1 MSQAHA
7 EKAGKAADTY
17 RLPEGSGWANAWKVS
32 AAIATLGVIGAAF
45 FWFQDHERFAFSYLF
60 AYIAFLTIALG
71 GVFFGLLQWLTSAGW
86 SVTIRR
92 TTEFLHWPLWLFV
105 LLFAPIAWNM
115 QELYPWSTD
124 AHGEHGATEHG
135 EPVGSGHEAE
145 GEAHGGEHS
154 GGEDHAAHA
163 HANEAGGPVID
174 GVILHEA
181 EHELHGKVL
190 AKKAPYL
197 NKTFFYI
204 RAFIY
209 FLSWVVISLKFFN
222 NSTKQDVS
230 GDPALTVSSQR
241 TAPVA
246 MIFFALTTT
255 FAAFDWLM
263 SLEPSWISTI
273 FGVNFFAQSIVS
285 MFAVTIL
292 LALSLRAKGH
302 FKKAVNVEHFH
313 DLGKLQL
320 GFLIFWAY
328 VNFSQFMLIW
338 YASIPEET
346 TYYHKRWS
354 EGGDGWKAWSIA
366 IIFGHFIIP
375 FFIILSR
382 NAKRALSPL
391 GFGAAVIL
399 FFHFIMVYWLVMP
412 YYGVGLNPSIV
423 DLVCLMAV
431 GGLYFTLVFYKM
443 SKHPII
449 PVQDPRLP
457 RSLHFVNA

>member
-1 MSQAHA
+1 VSQADKHA
-7 EKAGKAADTY
+7 SGAAADAY
-17 RLPEGSGWANAWKVS
+17 KLPADSSWAGAWKV
-32 AAIATLGVIGAAF
+32 AAAVGGVGVVGAGF
-45 FWFQDHERFAFSYLF
+45 FAFQDAERFAFSYLF

-105 LLFAPIAWNM
+105 VLFAPIALNM
-115 QELYPWSTD
+115 HTLYPWSTHD
-124 AHGEHGATEHG
+124 AHGEEHG
-135 EPVGSGHEAE
+135 EEQAAA
-145 GEAHGGEHS
+145 AH
-154 GGEDHAAHA
+154 EDHG
-163 HANEAGGPVID
+163 ETPYIE
-174 GVILHEA
+174 GVLPAA
-181 EHELHGKVL
+181 EH
-190 AKKAPYL
+190 AKHAEVMAAKAPYL
-197 NKTFFYI
+197 NTTFFYI
-204 RAFIY
+204 RAVIY
-209 FLSWVVISLKFFN
+209 FLSWVFISRKLYE
-222 NSTKQDVS
+222 NSVRQDQN
-230 GDPALTVSSQR
+230 GDPALTLSSQR

-246 MIFFALTTT
+246 LIVFALTTT

-285 MFAVTIL
+285 LFAVTIL
-292 LALSLRAKGH
+292 MALSLRANGH

-346 TYYHKRWS
+346 TYYHRRWS
-354 EGGDGWKAWSIA
+354 EGGEGWKAWSLA
-366 IIFGHFIIP
+366 IVFGHFIVP

-382 NAKRALSPL
+382 NAKRALTPL
-391 GFGAAVIL
+391 GVGAAVIL
-399 FFHFIMVYWLVMP
+399 FFHFVMVYWLVLP
-412 YYGVGLNPSIV
+412 YYGGQLPVAERPGLSPSIV
-423 DLVCLMAV
+423 DLFCLMAV
-431 GGLYFTLVFYKM
+431 GGLYFSLVFYRM
-443 SKHPII
+443 TQHALI
-449 PVQDPRLP
+449 PVKDPRLS

>member
-1 MSQAHA
+1 VSQAD
-7 EKAGKAADTY
+7 KQAGAAAADAY
-17 RLPEGSGWANAWKVS
+17 KLPAGSSWAGAWKV
-32 AAIATLGVIGAAF
+32 AAAVGAVGVAGAAF
-45 FWFQDHERFAFSYLF
+45 FAFTDPERFAFSYLF

-71 GVFFGLLQWLTSAGW
+71 GVFFGLLQYLSSAGW

-105 LLFAPIAWNM
+105 ILWVPIGLSVDT
-115 QELYPWSTD
+115 LYPWTAHSE
-124 AHGEHGATEHG
+124 HGEHGE
-135 EPVGSGHEAE
+135 
-145 GEAHGGEHS
+145 GGEHEEHAAAH
-154 GGEDHAAHA
+154 EDH
-163 HANEAGGPVID
+163 GDPPVME
-174 GVILHEA
+174 GVLPAA
-181 EHELHGKVL
+181 EH
-190 AKKAPYL
+190 AKHAEVMAAKAPYL

-204 RAFIY
+204 RAVFY
-209 FLSWVVISLKFFN
+209 FLSWVLISRKLFG
-222 NSTKQDVS
+222 NSVKQDAS

-285 MFAVTIL
+285 LFAVTIL
-292 LALSLRAKGH
+292 MGLSLRANGH
-302 FKKAVNVEHFH
+302 FKKAVNIEHFH

-346 TYYHKRWS
+346 TYYHRRWS
-354 EGGDGWKAWSIA
+354 EGGDGWKAWSLA
-366 IIFGHFIIP
+366 IIFGHFIVP
-375 FFIILSR
+375 FFVILSR
-382 NAKRALSPL
+382 NAKRALTPL
-391 GFGAAVIL
+391 GVGAAIVI
-399 FFHFIMVYWLVMP
+399 FFHLVMVYWLVLP
-412 YYGVGLNPSIV
+412 YYGGQLPVAERPGLSPSIV
-423 DLVCLMAV
+423 DLLCLMAV
-431 GGLYFTLVFYKM
+431 GGVYFALVFFRM
-443 SKHPII
+443 TQHALI
-449 PVQDPRLP
+449 PVKDPRLS